1 MALGLC
7 LKNDSQLC
15 SSVMLKLEILEIFT
29 LAQTREITS
38 RQVVFASQIFSKIV
52 NFSFVSKGEIDT
64 KNRIFLENQNSSRNF
79 TQYKYMSY
87 RNRVKYSLL

>member
-15 SSVMLKLEILEIFT
+15 SSVMLQLEIFEIFT
-29 LAQTREITS
+29 LTQTREIIF
-38 RQVVFASQIFSKIV
+38 RPVIFASQIFSKVI

-64 KNRIFLENQNSSRNF
+64 KNRFFLEDQNSSRNF

-87 RNRVKYSLL
+87 RNGVKYSLL